1 MPNLNIDMKSTADFA
16 IRSAH
21 DRFQLE
27 LDYSDQSIARLENIV
42 TQIYWGFTSRDKD
55 TKDGLIYNTAL
66 IWGSYLGEFMRQ
78 KWGGTW
84 VLKGSDPTIS
94 IKNIEFAP
102 IALIL
107 HKITDHPEY
116 GLESFLTEAGKKIP
130 SRLVAAQP
138 VQSTPVNIRQP
149 KKLISIK
156 ELEPRGKIDRRVL
169 IALASMGG
177 ILFVVLTFIFGYR
190 MIKAGGLPAFG
201 SSTTDPRSS
210 SVALIATTTYTAA
223 PYQTST
229 SFSTPTLLP
238 TYTPKPTVT
247 LIPTST
253 PLSTDT
259 PMATFTAIPTNTPTR
274 TPLPTKPTRTP
285 TNTHVPA
292 TEAPAATKTPI
303 PGPTNTQ
310 PPPPRLNSCEI
321 SPSSVP
327 AGEPTA
333 LTFIAHFNYPGIQFN
348 LEFTGYASLPQGCT
362 GTSGNDGTA
371 ECTGSSGLQPG
382 GTRVDVKFTSSAGDC
397 PSSFSTP

>member
-1 MPNLNIDMKSTADFA
+1 MTNLNVDRKSNADFA
-16 IRSAH
+16 VKSAH
-21 DRFQLE
+21 DRFHLE
-27 LDYSDQSIARLENIV
+27 LDYSDQSIAKLENII

-55 TKDGLIYNTAL
+55 VKDGLIYNTAL
-66 IWGSYLGEFMRQ
+66 IWGSYLGEFMRN

-107 HKITDHPEY
+107 HKISDHPEY
-116 GLESFLTEAGKKIP
+116 SLESFLIEAGKRIP
-130 SRLVAAQP
+130 SRVITPLP
-138 VQSTPVNIRQP
+138 TPPPPVNLRQP
-149 KKLISIK
+149 KILISSK
-156 ELEPRGKIDRRVL
+156 KLKQPRKIDKRL
-169 IALASMGG
+169 LPLLAG
-177 ILFVVLTFIFGYR
+177 IGLFLLAFITVFFGYR
-190 MIKAGGLPAFG
+190 VIKAGGLSAFG
-201 SSTTDPRSS
+201 LNTSDSNSRL
-210 SVALIATTTYTAA
+210 VVLIATTTDTAT
-223 PYQTST
+223 PYETNTPLQ
-229 SFSTPTLLP
+229 TPTLLP
-238 TYTPKPTVT
+238 TYTPRPTLT
-247 LIPTST
+247 LLPSTT
-253 PLSTDT
+253 PLPTDT
-259 PMATFTAIPTNTPTR
+259 PMATFTPIPTDTPTR

-362 GTSGNDGTA
+362 GTSNSDGTA
-371 ECTGSSGLQPG
+371 ECLGSSGLQPG

-397 PSSFSTP
+397 TSSFSTP